1 MSYSIYL
8 SKKCSTNY
16 SVHLKNVTVTRK
28 ENNNLSSRQAPLTFA
43 AANEI
48 IVAVIAPEFPIGV
61 RVAVVVVVV
70 DHVVEKIDG
79 VVNKGFSRP
88 KSTLRT
94 FVQEFALETSVN
106 VAADTAVTRPGYSRG
121 EIT

>member
-61 RVAVVVVVV
+61 RIAVVVVV
-70 DHVVEKIDG
+70 DYVVEKIDV
-79 VVNKGFSRP
+79 VVNGFSRP